1 MFWDKKKIV
10 TLSVLGV
17 LAIFAYIA
25 NSSNSNGR
33 VLDISPEYF
42 AIKDSL
48 SIRTITL
55 STPQGQKVELS
66 ANSGVWLVNGQY
78 RASELNLGRLL
89 YILKNVRAKREL
101 TSTSSKSI
109 IEKIKNEGVRIR
121 VMSSDKL
128 LNEFIA
134 DNGEI
139 TSSSCFYD
147 IKSNKAYFVE
157 LPNVHTDDF
166 SSFFKTD
173 QNVWRSR
180 LIANNSLKSLVTL
193 TSNLAGKEVKFTYK
207 NAFFEIPNVKNI
219 DSNTVGMYLIQ
230 FRNLE
235 CDGFL
240 DDSLK
245 KFCTKDFKKAFAS
258 VTITDLD
265 TTKNNKLYF
274 FELPSQKK
282 RFMGYSKKLDECFWL
297 SKSKTMDLLIETE
310 KLFEKQKQQ

>member
-10 TLSVLGV
+10 TLSLLSV

-25 NSSNSNGR
+25 NSSSSNSR
-33 VLDISPEYF
+33 VLDITPEYF

-48 SIRTITL
+48 SIRTIIL
-55 STPQGQKVELS
+55 STAQNQKVELS
-66 ANSGVWLVNGQY
+66 ASPGGWLVNGQY

-101 TSTSSKSI
+101 TNASSKST
-109 IEKIKNEGVRIR
+109 IERIRNEGVRIK
-121 VMSSDKL
+121 VMSGDKV
-128 LNEFIA
+128 LNEFIT

-147 IKSNKAYFVE
+147 IKTNKAYFVE
-157 LPNVHTDDF
+157 LPNVHTDHF
-166 SSFFKTD
+166 SNFFKTD
-173 QNVWRSR
+173 PNLWRSR
-180 LIANNSLKSLVTL
+180 LITNNSLKSLVTL

-240 DDSLK
+240 EDSLK
-245 KFCTKDFKKAFAS
+245 RFCTKDFEKAFAS
-258 VTITDLD
+258 ITITDLD
-265 TTKNNKLYF
+265 TAKNNKLYF
-274 FELPSQKK
+274 FELPNQKK

>member
-10 TLSVLGV
+10 TLSLLSV
-17 LAIFAYIA
+17 LAIFAYVVNS
-25 NSSNSNGR
+25 NSSNSR
-33 VLDISPEYF
+33 VIDIEPDYF
-42 AIKDSL
+42 SIKDSL
-48 SIRTITL
+48 AIRTITL
-55 STPQGQKVELS
+55 NTPQGQKVELS

-101 TSTSSKSI
+101 TSASSKTT
-109 IEKIKNEGVRIR
+109 IEKIKNEGIR
-121 VMSSDKL
+121 VKVMSSDKV

-147 IKSNKAYFVE
+147 IKGNKAYFVE
-157 LPNVHTDDF
+157 LPKVHTDDF
-166 SSFFKTD
+166 SDFFKTD
-173 QNVWRSR
+173 PNLWRSR

-193 TSNLAGKEVKFTYK
+193 TSNLGGKEVKFTYK

-240 DDSLK
+240 DDSSK
-245 KFCTKDFKKAFAS
+245 KFCTKDFRKAFAS

-265 TTKNNKLYF
+265 TAKNNKLYF
-274 FELPSQKK
+274 FELPNQKK